1 MKINIYIFNQR
12 AIFDPRDYTAGNIRL
27 LPFDLPLSMLIQT
40 VVKTSK
46 NSLIEAGQFIAK
58 ITETSAEH
66 QENLTIFFLKPP
78 CPNGHR
84 KTWFLIYFSKTFTH
98 R

>member
-1 MKINIYIFNQR
+1 M
-12 AIFDPRDYTAGNIRL
+12 GNSSSCCARSIGIAAFFHL
-27 LPFDLPLSMLIQT
+27 NLCVSMNIQT

>member
-46 NSLIEAGQFIAK
+46 NNPIQTGQFLTK
-58 ITETSAEH
+58 ITKTSALEVD
-66 QENLTIFFLKPP
+66 
-78 CPNGHR
+78 
-84 KTWFLIYFSKTFTH
+84 
-98 R
+98 